1 MEFGITIFFSA
12 LLAALI
18 SKILLSVNINSKNIF
33 FTKEEIR
40 AENTTIGIVLIMS
53 IFPPEA
59 NTSCKTFSSINNVFM
74 NKVKENIKPKKQIFI
89 TIEL

>member
-12 LLAALI
+12 LLAALM
-18 SKILLSVNINSKNIF
+18 SKILLSVNINSKKIF
-33 FTKEEIR
+33 FIKEEIR
-40 AENTTIGIVLIMS
+40 AENTIIGIVLIMPK
-53 IFPPEA
+53 FPPEA
-59 NTSCKTFSSINNVFM
+59 YTSCKTFSSINKVFM